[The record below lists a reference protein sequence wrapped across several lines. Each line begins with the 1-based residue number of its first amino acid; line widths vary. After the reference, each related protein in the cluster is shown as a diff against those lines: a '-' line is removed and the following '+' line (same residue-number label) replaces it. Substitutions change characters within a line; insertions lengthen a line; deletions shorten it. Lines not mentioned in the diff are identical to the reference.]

1 MRKVALL
8 NCRRKIRSTLHH
20 QRDQASNKFLEENTT
35 KNDTTNITNILLN
48 TTHPKKSYPIMC
60 HTLLLILQL
69 RICLLPDPMPLGT
82 LVILK
87 NDEDVKEQKPKPKR
101 KIPRV
106 MSL

>member
-1 MRKVALL
+1 M
-8 NCRRKIRSTLHH
+8 
-20 QRDQASNKFLEENTT
+20 
-35 KNDTTNITNILLN
+35 
-48 TTHPKKSYPIMC
+48 Y